1 MEVKKSISY
10 LASKNSFKSKYLYS
24 HWFRFYLR
32 ILLGI
37 VSTLLFTIGGVFS
50 THVQATPQSVI
61 KTLSNA
67 AQQEQL
73 GREYYQAD
81 QFSAALE
88 IWQQTLRVYQSQGD
102 RLNQARV
109 LSNLSLTY
117 QQLGQWN
124 KATQA
129 ITDSL
134 KLVQVKGN
142 LSVEQLKVLAQALNT
157 QGTLQLATGKPELAL
172 LTWKEAANTYKQA
185 KSDGVIRSLINQ
197 SQALKSLG
205 LYRKASST
213 LEEVNKILQEQA
225 DSPTKA
231 SALRNLG
238 NSLRLVGNLERAQEV
253 LNASL
258 TMAQKLQLPSDI
270 SSALLAL
277 GNVAYTNQKPESAL
291 IFYQQAANIA
301 SSESDQINA
310 QLNQLSLLIYMEKW
324 VNARLLASQIQPPL
338 TKLHPNRTTIYA
350 QLNLAESLINLHLA
364 NISHTADMATIASLI
379 ATSHKQAKDLGD
391 KRLEA
396 YALGKLGRLYEQTQQ
411 FENAQKL
418 TEKALMLAQAM
429 NSPEI
434 SYRWQWQLGRIFKKR
449 GDIKRAIAAYQ
460 QSLSTLQSIRSDLL
474 VVESDI
480 QYSFRDSVEPIYREL
495 VGLLLH
501 SESSESKE
509 SSQKSLNNQKNLLQA
524 REVIESL
531 QIAELEN
538 FFREACLDI
547 KTAEVDRIDTQS
559 AVIYPIILKNNLEI
573 ILSLSQQPLHHYTI
587 AVPQQELETTVEKLR
602 QNLVIRTRYSFM
614 PLSKQLYDW
623 LIRPLEKEL
632 ASNKVKTLVLVP
644 DGVLRNIPIGVLHD
658 GDQYLLEK
666 YSIAFTPSLK
676 LLPPRKLQQNNFKV
690 LGAGLTEARQGFS
703 PLEFVEEEFNKIKSG
718 VASTV
723 LLNQE
728 FTRENVENNLQS
740 NSFPIVHIATH
751 GQFSSKA
758 IETFILTWNNR
769 IGINDLDNLLY
780 QSKLPKQQPIELLVL
795 SACETAVGDNRAA
808 LGLAGMAVKAGA
820 RSTLATLW
828 PVNDE
833 STANLMGQFYKQLSN
848 TKQNKAEA
856 LRKSQLALLK
866 DPNYEHPLYWAPY
879 ILVGNWL

>member
-1 MEVKKSISY
+1 MEVKTSFLY
-10 LASKNSFKSKYLYS
+10 LVSKNPFKYKYLYS
-24 HWFRFYLR
+24 RWFHFYLR
-32 ILLGI
+32 ILLAI
-37 VSTLLFTIGGVFS
+37 VLTLLFTIGGVFS
-50 THVQATPQSVI
+50 THVQATPQSVV

-81 QFSAALE
+81 QFYAALK
-88 IWQQTLRVYQSQGD
+88 IWQQTLRVYQYRAD
-102 RLNQARV
+102 KLNQARV
-109 LSNLSLTY
+109 LSNLSLVY
-117 QQLGQWN
+117 QQLGQW
-124 KATQA
+124 KQAKIA
-129 ITDSL
+129 ITNSL
-134 KLVQVKGN
+134 KLVQ
-142 LSVEQLKVLAQALNT
+142 LSNPYKEQLKVLAQALNT
-157 QGTLQLATGKPELAL
+157 QGTLQLATGKPQLAL
-172 LTWKEAANTYKQA
+172 ETWQKAANTYKKA
-185 KSDGVIRSLINQ
+185 KNETGVIRSLINQ

-205 LYRKASST
+205 LYRKALST
-213 LEEVNKILQEQA
+213 LEEVNQILHSLA

-231 SALRNLG
+231 VALRNLG
-238 NSLRLVGNLERAQEV
+238 SSLRLVGNLERAAEV

-258 TMAQKLQLPSDI
+258 TLAQKLQLPSDI
-270 SSALLAL
+270 SSTLLAL

-291 IFYQQAANIA
+291 DFYQQAANIA
-301 SSESDQINA
+301 LSQSDKINA
-310 QLNQLSLLIYMEKW
+310 QLNQLSVLIKMEKW
-324 VNARLLASQIQPPL
+324 VNARLLASKIQSPL
-338 TKLHPNRTTIYA
+338 IKLSPNRTTIYA

-364 NISHTADMATIASLI
+364 NVSHTPDMATIASSI
-379 ATSHKQAKDLGD
+379 AISHKQAKNLGD

-396 YALGKLGRLYEQTQQ
+396 YALGKLGSLYEQTQQ
-411 FENAQKL
+411 LSNAQKL
-418 TEKALMLAQAM
+418 TEKALMLAQAI

-434 SYRWQWQLGRIFKKR
+434 SYRWQWQLGRIFKAQ
-449 GDIKRAIAAYQ
+449 GNIESAIAAYQ
-460 QSLSTLQSIRSDLL
+460 QSVSTLQSLRSDLL
-474 VVESDI
+474 AVESDI
-480 QYSFRDSVEPIYREL
+480 QYSFRDSVEPVYREL
-495 VGLLLH
+495 VALLVH
-501 SESSESKE
+501 GESSQ
-509 SSQKSLNNQKNLLQA
+509 SSQKSLNNQKYLLQA

-531 QIAELEN
+531 QVAELEN
-538 FFREACLDI
+538 FFREACLDS
-547 KTAEVDRIDTQS
+547 KTAEVDRIDTQA

-573 ILSLSQQPLHHYTI
+573 ILSLPQQPLHHYTI

-632 ASNKVKTLVLVP
+632 ASSKVKTLVLVP
-644 DGVLRNIPIGVLHD
+644 DGALRNIPIGVLHD
-658 GDQYLLEK
+658 GDRYLLEK

-676 LLPPRKLQQNNFKV
+676 LLPPYKLQQNNFKV
-690 LGAGLTEARQGFS
+690 LGAGLSEARQGFS
-703 PLEFVEEEFNKIKSG
+703 PLEFVEEEFNKIKLQVS
-718 VASTV
+718 STV
-723 LLNQE
+723 LLNQK
-728 FTRENVENNLQS
+728 FTRENVENNLHS

-758 IETFILTWNNR
+758 IETFILTWNDR
-769 IGINDLDNLLY
+769 IRINDLDNLLDRN
-780 QSKLPKQQPIELLVL
+780 QLPKQQAIELLVL
-795 SACETAVGDNRAA
+795 SACETAVGDSRAA

>member
-1 MEVKKSISY
+1 MEVKKSFLY
-10 LASKNSFKSKYLYS
+10 LASKNAFKYKYLYS
-24 HWFRFYLR
+24 RWLRFFLR

-37 VSTLLFTIGGVFS
+37 ALTFLI
-50 THVQATPQSVI
+50 VQASTPQSVA
-61 KTLSNA
+61 TLSNA

-81 QFSAALE
+81 QFSAALK
-88 IWQQTLRVYQSQGD
+88 IWQQTLQVYQLQGD

-109 LSNLSLTY
+109 LSNLSLVY

-134 KLVQVKGN
+134 KLVQVSNPYK
-142 LSVEQLKVLAQALNT
+142 EQLTVLAQALNT

-172 LTWKEAANTYKQA
+172 LTWKEAANTYKKA
-185 KSDGVIRSLINQ
+185 KNETGVIRSLINQ

-205 LYRKASST
+205 LHRKALST
-213 LEEVNKILQEQA
+213 LEEVNQILHLLA

-231 SALRNLG
+231 AALHNLG
-238 NSLRLVGNLERAQEV
+238 NSLRLVGDLEQAQSV

-258 TMAQKLQLPSDI
+258 TLAQKLQLPSDI

-291 IFYQQAANIA
+291 AFYQQAANIA
-301 SSESDQINA
+301 SSQSDKINA
-310 QLNQLSLLIYMEKW
+310 QLNQLSILIDLKKW
-324 VNARLLASQIQPPL
+324 VNARLLATKIQPLL
-338 TKLHPNRTTIYA
+338 TKLPPNRTIIYA
-350 QLNLAESLINLHLA
+350 QLNLAESLIRLHQT
-364 NISHTADMATIASLI
+364 NGSHTPDMATIAELI
-379 ATSHKQAKDLGD
+379 ATSHKQAQNLGD

-411 FENAQKL
+411 LENAQKL

-429 NSPEI
+429 NSPDI
-434 SYRWQWQLGRIFKKR
+434 SYRWQWQLGRILKKR
-449 GDIKRAIAAYQ
+449 GNIKSAIAAYQ
-460 QSLSTLQSIRSDLL
+460 QSVMSLQSLRSDLL
-474 VVESDI
+474 AVESEI
-480 QYSFRDSVEPIYREL
+480 QYSFRDNVEPVYREL
-495 VGLLLH
+495 VALLIH
-501 SESSESKE
+501 SESSES
-509 SSQKSLNNQKNLLQA
+509 SQENLLQA

-531 QIAELEN
+531 QLAELEN
-538 FFREACLDI
+538 FFREACLDT
-547 KTAEVDRIDTQS
+547 KTTEIDRIDTQ
-559 AVIYPIILKNNLEI
+559 AAIIYPIILKNNLEI
-573 ILSLSQQPLHHYTI
+573 ILSLPQQPLHHYTI
-587 AVPQQELETTVEKLR
+587 AVPQQQLETTVEKLE

-632 ASNKVKTLVLVP
+632 ASSGVKTLVLVP
-644 DGVLRNIPIGVLHD
+644 DGVLRNIPIAVLHD

-676 LLPPRKLQQNNFKV
+676 LLPPHKLQQNNFKV
-690 LGAGLTEARQGFS
+690 LGAGLSEARQGFS
-703 PLEFVEEEFNKIKSG
+703 PLEFVEEEFKKI
-718 VASTV
+718 ASRVPSAV
-723 LLNQE
+723 LLNEE
-728 FTRENVENNLQS
+728 FTHKNVEENLQS
-740 NSFPIVHIATH
+740 NFYPIVHIATH

-758 IETFILTWNNR
+758 IETFILTWNDR
-769 IGINDLDNLLY
+769 IRINDLDNLLY
-780 QSKLPKQQPIELLVL
+780 QSKLPKQQAIELLVL

-833 STANLMGQFYKQLSN
+833 STANLMGQFYQQLSN

-879 ILVGNWL
+879 VLVGNWL

>member
-1 MEVKKSISY
+1 MVKKSFLY
-10 LASKNSFKSKYLYS
+10 LLNIKYNSCKYLYS
-24 HWFRFYLR
+24 RWFRFYLR

-37 VSTLLFTIGGVFS
+37 VLTLLFTIANVFS
-50 THVQATPQSVI
+50 THVQAIPQSVV

-81 QFSAALE
+81 QFYAALK
-88 IWQQTLRVYQSQGD
+88 IWQQTLRVYQYRAD
-102 RLNQARV
+102 KLNQARV
-109 LSNLSLTY
+109 LSNLSLAY

-142 LSVEQLKVLAQALNT
+142 ISVEQLKVLAQALNT
-157 QGTLQLATGKPELAL
+157 QGTLQLATGKPQLAL
-172 LTWKEAANTYKQA
+172 LTWQEAANTYKKA
-185 KSDGVIRSLINQ
+185 KNETGVIRSLINQ

-205 LYRKASST
+205 LYRKALST
-213 LEEVNKILQEQA
+213 LEQVNQILHSLE

-231 SALRNLG
+231 TALRNLG
-238 NSLRLVGNLERAQEV
+238 TSLRLVGNLERAAEV
-253 LNASL
+253 LKSSL
-258 TMAQKLQLPSDI
+258 TLAQKLQLPSDI
-270 SSALLAL
+270 SSTLLAL

-301 SSESDQINA
+301 SSQSDQINA
-310 QLNQLSLLIYMEKW
+310 QLNQLSVLIKMEKW
-324 VNARLLASQIQPPL
+324 VNARLLASKIQSPL
-338 TKLHPNRTTIYA
+338 IKLPPNRTTIYA
-350 QLNLAESLINLHLA
+350 QLNLAESLIYLHLA
-364 NISHTADMATIASLI
+364 NVSHTADMATIASLI
-379 ATSHKQAKDLGD
+379 ATSHKQAKILGD

-396 YALGKLGRLYEQTQQ
+396 YALGKLGSLYEQTQQ
-411 FENAQKL
+411 LSNAQKL
-418 TEKALMLAQAM
+418 TEKALMLAQAI

-434 SYRWQWQLGRIFKKR
+434 SYRWQWQLGRIFKAQ
-449 GDIKRAIAAYQ
+449 GNIESAIAAYQ
-460 QSLSTLQSIRSDLL
+460 QSLSNLQFLRSDLL
-474 VVESDI
+474 AVESDI
-480 QYSFRDSVEPIYREL
+480 QYSFRDSVEPVYREL
-495 VGLLLH
+495 VALLVH
-501 SESSESKE
+501 SESLE
-509 SSQKSLNNQKNLLQA
+509 SSQKSLNNQKYLLQA

-531 QIAELEN
+531 QVAELEN

-547 KTAEVDRIDTQS
+547 KTAEIDRIDTQA

-573 ILSLSQQPLHHYTI
+573 ILSLPQQPLHHYTI

-632 ASNKVKTLVLVP
+632 ASSKVKTLVLVP

-658 GDQYLLEK
+658 GDRYLLEK

-676 LLPPRKLQQNNFKV
+676 LLPPHKLQQNNFKV
-690 LGAGLTEARQGFS
+690 LGGGLTEARQGFS
-703 PLEFVEEEFNKIKSG
+703 PLEFVEEEFKKIKSG
-718 VASTV
+718 VASKV

-740 NSFPIVHIATH
+740 NSFSIVHIATH

-795 SACETAVGDNRAA
+795 VPVKLPSAIIVQPW
-808 LGLAGMAVKAGA
+808 V
-820 RSTLATLW
+820 
-828 PVNDE
+828 
-833 STANLMGQFYKQLSN
+833 
-848 TKQNKAEA
+848 
-856 LRKSQLALLK
+856 
-866 DPNYEHPLYWAPY
+866 
-879 ILVGNWL
+879 

>member
-1 MEVKKSISY
+1 MLKTSCLY
-10 LASKNSFKSKYLYS
+10 LVSKNR
-24 HWFRFYLR
+24 WFRFYLR

-37 VSTLLFTIGGVFS
+37 VLTLLLAIESVFIPA
-50 THVQATPQSVI
+50 VQATPQSVV

-81 QFSAALE
+81 RFYAALE
-88 IWQQTLRVYQSQGD
+88 IWQQTLRVYQYRAD
-102 RLNQARV
+102 KLNQARV
-109 LSNLSLTY
+109 LSNLSLAY
-117 QQLGQWN
+117 QQLGQW
-124 KATQA
+124 KQATQA

-134 KLVQVKGN
+134 KLVQ
-142 LSVEQLKVLAQALNT
+142 LSNPSSKQLKVLAQALNT
-157 QGTLQLATGKPELAL
+157 QGTLQLATGKPQLAL
-172 LTWKEAANTYKQA
+172 STWQEAANTYKKA
-185 KSDGVIRSLINQ
+185 KNETGAIRSLINQ

-205 LYRKASST
+205 LYRKALST
-213 LEEVNKILQEQA
+213 LEEVNQILQEQA

-231 SALRNLG
+231 AALRNLG
-238 NSLRLVGNLERAQEV
+238 TSLRLVGNLERAKEV

-258 TMAQKLQLPSDI
+258 TLAQKLQLPSDI
-270 SSALLAL
+270 SSTLLAL

-291 IFYQQAANIA
+291 DFYQQAAIFAA
-301 SSESDQINA
+301 SQSDQINA
-310 QLNQLSLLIYMEKW
+310 QLNQLSVLIKMEKW
-324 VNARLLASQIQPPL
+324 VNARLLASKIQPPL
-338 TKLHPNRTTIYA
+338 IKLTPNRTTIYA

-364 NISHTADMATIASLI
+364 NSHTPDMATIAELI
-379 ATSHKQAKDLGD
+379 ATSYQQAENLGD

-396 YALGKLGRLYEQTQQ
+396 YALGKLGSLYEKTQQ
-411 FENAQKL
+411 LSNAQKL
-418 TEKALMLAQAM
+418 TEKALMLAQAI

-434 SYRWQWQLGRIFKKR
+434 SYRWQWQLGRILKAQ
-449 GDIKRAIAAYQ
+449 GNIENAIAAYQ
-460 QSLSTLQSIRSDLL
+460 QSVSTLQFLRSDLL
-474 VVESDI
+474 AVESDI
-480 QYSFRDSVEPIYREL
+480 QYSFRDSVEPVYREL
-495 VGLLLH
+495 VALLVH
-501 SESSESKE
+501 GESSES
-509 SSQKSLNNQKNLLQA
+509 NQENLLQA

-531 QIAELEN
+531 QVAELEN
-538 FFREACLDI
+538 FFHEACLDS
-547 KTAEVDRIDTQS
+547 KTAEVERIDTQ
-559 AVIYPIILKNNLEI
+559 AAIIYPIILKNNLEI
-573 ILSLSQQPLHHYTI
+573 ILSLPQQPLHHYTI
-587 AVPQQELETTVEKLR
+587 AVPQQQLETTVEKLR

-632 ASNKVKTLVLVP
+632 ASSGVKTLVLVP
-644 DGVLRNIPIGVLHD
+644 DGVLRNIPIAVLHD

-690 LGAGLTEARQGFS
+690 LGAGLSEARQGFS
-703 PLEFVEEEFNKIKSG
+703 ALEFVEEEFKKIKLEVS
-718 VASTV
+718 STV
-723 LLNQE
+723 LLNQK

-758 IETFILTWNNR
+758 IETFILTWNDR
-769 IGINDLDNLLY
+769 IRINDLDNLLDRS
-780 QSKLPKQQPIELLVL
+780 QLPHQQAIELLVL

-808 LGLAGMAVKAGA
+808 LGLAGIAVKAGA

-833 STANLMGQFYKQLSN
+833 STANLMGQFYKELSN

-856 LRKSQLALLK
+856 LRNSQLALLK